1 MRTAKKTVPTLDL
14 FRLAAVLLV
23 VINHTSPLADVSAM
37 ADFWL
42 TRVLARV
49 AVPFFLMTT
58 GYFLSRNHWAGVGR
72 QLKKLC
78 LLYGVCILLYLP
90 VNLYAGSFTGPADVL
105 RKLLVDGTFYHLWY
119 FPATILGIVIARW
132 LSRLACG
139 WLCLWRRYSISSV
152 WAGTVTM
159 DWFPRSRCFGPFTT
173 AFLHCAAI
181 PAMAC
186 SSRHCSFCLG
196 PPEGGG
202 TKSCLWWASSSLWQP

>member
-23 VINHTSPLADVSAM
+23 VMNHTSPLADVSAM

-132 LSRLACG
+132 LSRLG
-139 WLCLWRRYSISSV
+139 LWRRYSISSV

-202 TKSCLWWASSSLWQP
+202 TKSCLWRASSSLWQP

>member
-23 VINHTSPLADVSAM
+23 VMNHTSPLADVSAM

-72 QLKKLC
+72 QLKSSACSTASASFVSASESLC
-78 LLYGVCILLYLP
+78 RQLHRSGGCFAETAGGRHLLPP
-90 VNLYAGSFTGPADVL
+90 VVFPGDHSGHRHRPVAQPAGPA
-105 RKLLVDGTFYHLWY
+105 G
-119 FPATILGIVIARW
+119 G
-132 LSRLACG
+132 SACG
-139 WLCLWRRYSISSV
+139 GATLSH
-152 WAGTVTM
+152 
-159 DWFPRSRCFGPFTT
+159 RSGRDSYYGLVSQIPLLRTLYDGI
-173 AFLHCAAI
+173 LHCAAI

-202 TKSCLWWASSSLWQP
+202 TKSCLWRASSSLWQP

>member
-23 VINHTSPLADVSAM
+23 VMNHTSPLADVSAM

-132 LSRLACG
+132 LSRLGLRVALPVAALLYLIG
-139 WLCLWRRYSISSV
+139 LGGDSYYGLVS
-152 WAGTVTM
+152 
-159 DWFPRSRCFGPFTT
+159 RSRCFGPFTT

-202 TKSCLWWASSSLWQP
+202 TKSCLWRASSSLWQL

>member
-23 VINHTSPLADVSAM
+23 VMNHTSPLADVSAM

-132 LSRLACG
+132 LSRLGLRVALPVAALLYLIG
-139 WLCLWRRYSISSV
+139 LGGDSYYGLVS
-152 WAGTVTM
+152 
-159 DWFPRSRCFGPFTT
+159 RSRCFGPFTT

-181 PAMAC
+181 PAMAR

-202 TKSCLWWASSSLWQP
+202 TKSCLWRASSSLWQP

>member
-23 VINHTSPLADVSAM
+23 VMNHTSPLADVSAM

-132 LSRLACG
+132 LSRLGLRVALPVAALLYLIG
-139 WLCLWRRYSISSV
+139 LGGDSYYGLVSQIPLLRTLYDGI
-152 WAGTVTM
+152 
-159 DWFPRSRCFGPFTT
+159 FT
-173 AFLHCAAI
+173 LS
-181 PAMAC
+181 MAC

-202 TKSCLWWASSSLWQP
+202 TKSCLWRASSSLWQP

>member
-1 MRTAKKTVPTLDL
+1 M
-14 FRLAAVLLV
+14 
-23 VINHTSPLADVSAM
+23 
-37 ADFWL
+37 
-42 TRVLARV
+42 
-49 AVPFFLMTT
+49 
-58 GYFLSRNHWAGVGR
+58 GR

-132 LSRLACG
+132 LSRLGLRVALPVAALLYLIGLGGDSYYGLVSRIPLLRTLYDGIFTLCG
-139 WLCLWRRYSISSV
+139 Y
-152 WAGTVTM
+152 T
-159 DWFPRSRCFGPFTT
+159 
-173 AFLHCAAI
+173 
-181 PAMAC
+181 AMAC

-202 TKSCLWWASSSLWQP
+202 TKSCLWRASSSLWQP